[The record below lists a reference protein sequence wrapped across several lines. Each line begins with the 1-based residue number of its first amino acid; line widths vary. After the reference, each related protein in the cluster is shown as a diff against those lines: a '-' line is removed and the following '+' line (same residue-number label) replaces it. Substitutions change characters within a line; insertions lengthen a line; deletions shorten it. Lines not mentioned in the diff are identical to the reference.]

1 MKTSEKVQIIINTLE
16 ILNMPS
22 TYDNVNRMLGIYDML
37 QQIKDDVMRMEAG
50 PDESGVDQAVGS
62 VEGE

>member
-1 MKTSEKVQIIINTLE
+1 MKTSEKVQIIINTLA

-50 PDESGVDQAVGS
+50 PDESGVDQAGGQDA
-62 VEGE
+62 GE